1 MLSRPGRLLG
11 LLLLLLLDF
20 VKVLR
25 WCNLC
30 FCCRIMRDIV
40 VELWDGEQKI
50 ASKQYKH
57 PLTAAELKTAL
68 AQENKDWTGTLQ
80 QAGSSIVSER
90 WTEASGWSFTPLSIT
105 NFKQKQALSRR
116 FVVHTCCESCF
127 LQCLEGMSM
136 VSVFACPD
144 PVCQC
149 RRDHE
154 CRRGAKAIYLRMG

>member
-20 VKVLR
+20 VKVSR

-80 QAGSSIVSER
+80 KAGSSTVLNGGR
-90 WTEASGWSFTPLSIT
+90 RLVGGASHHFRLQTSSKNKHSPEGLLFTP
-105 NFKQKQALSRR
+105 A
-116 FVVHTCCESCF
+116 V
-127 LQCLEGMSM
+127 
-136 VSVFACPD
+136 
-144 PVCQC
+144 
-149 RRDHE
+149 
-154 CRRGAKAIYLRMG
+154 KADLPPMFGGDVYGFCVRVP